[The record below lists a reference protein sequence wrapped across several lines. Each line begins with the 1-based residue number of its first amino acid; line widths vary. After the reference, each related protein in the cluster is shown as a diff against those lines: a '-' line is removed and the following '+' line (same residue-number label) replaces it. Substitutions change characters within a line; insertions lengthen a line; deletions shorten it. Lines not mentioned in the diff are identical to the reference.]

1 MCNSGGIEVSGD
13 PTEDSSSAKAAEE
26 ELLLAQYLLSTCRVV
41 SVENSLVSMSG
52 LDLEHADW
60 TDVITGPFAA
70 PVGILLRSEL
80 REKVESVPEE
90 AGTKAPTFQFLSLRL
105 PEDQTSLDQEA
116 YLEESNL
123 KIRKAWEMFL
133 CHKSEVAH

>member
-1 MCNSGGIEVSGD
+1 MCNSGGIGVSGD
-13 PTEDSSSAKAAEE
+13 PTEEHSSPQALEE
-26 ELLLAQYLLSTCRVV
+26 EILVAQFLLTTSKAV
-41 SVENSLVSMSG
+41 SMENSFESISG
-52 LDLEHADW
+52 VDMEQADW

-80 REKVESVPEE
+80 REKIESAHEE
-90 AGTKAPTFQFLSLRL
+90 VCSKETTFHFLSLPP
-105 PEDQTSLDQEA
+105 PEDPTYIDQDA

-133 CHKSEVAH
+133 CHKSGIAH